1 MIEKKTEHM
10 VQPIRAFVLIR
21 LIPEGMSDGGIALPD
36 GVRLKNRAQ
45 VVAVGSGHVT
55 DSGEIVPL
63 EVKPGDFVIAHIP
76 KGAPVIEQ
84 DPERGDLVVATEQMI
99 CAIDRR
105 PPTAVPAIA
114 KVPRVV
120 S

>member
-45 VVAVGSGHVT
+45 VVAIGSGHLT
-55 DSGEIVPL
+55 ESGTIVPL
-63 EVKPGDFVIAHIP
+63 EVKPGDFVIVHIP

-84 DPERGDLVVATEQMI
+84 DRERGDLVVATEAMI

-105 PPTAVPAIA
+105 PPSVAAVVKA
-114 KVPRVV
+114 PRAVQ
-120 S
+120 